1 MGAAIATSILANL
14 KSFVCT
20 DLAVH
25 SECCSEEE
33 GCECDMDSH
42 NVSSAPAVEVELKKG
57 GEGYEVHLGKS

>member
-20 DLAVH
+20 DLTVH

-42 NVSSAPAVEVELKKG
+42 NVSSAPAVEVDVKQGE
-57 GEGYEVHLGKS
+57 EGYEVHLAKN

>member
-20 DLAVH
+20 DLTVH
-25 SECCSEEE
+25 SECCSEDE

-42 NVSSAPAVEVELKKG
+42 NAPQSPAVEVEVKQG
-57 GEGYEVHLGKS
+57 EEGYEVHLAKS